1 VAVRDFFGALV
12 RNPLVVLLF
21 AALTAIPLIRVEL
34 AEPRYQ
40 ARSVVTFLSPAA
52 PFPRNAFAS
61 FTPALVT
68 MAEVSS
74 RWLQGSVARRTIRA
88 EGGTGQY
95 QVLIAN
101 RGSEEVPIHDQPYL
115 TVTTTA
121 AEPGQAR
128 QTMQTVLKVLRN
140 KLRSDQVNEGARPGS
155 YISWQITAGSD
166 RPVAVAGRP
175 SRALIAIMLIGGL
188 GAVYA
193 AVTVDRRR
201 RRADRRDRPGGAA
214 RAGAG
219 AGRGWPRV
227 SRARRTRSSS

>member
-12 RNPLVVLLF
+12 RHPLVVLVI
-21 AALTAIPLIRVEL
+21 AALTAIPLLRVEF

-74 RWLQGSVARRTIRA
+74 QWLRSSDARHAIRA
-88 EGGTGQY
+88 AGGTGEY
-95 QVLIAN
+95 QVVLAN
-101 RGSEEVPIHDQPYL
+101 RGNEELPIHDQPYL

-121 AEPGQAR
+121 ADPGQTR
-128 QTMQTVLKVLRN
+128 RTMQTVLKVMRD
-140 KLRSDQVNEGARPGS
+140 KLRGDQAAEGARPGS
-155 YISWQITAGSD
+155 YISWQITEGSD
-166 RPVAVAGRP
+166 RPVPVTGRP
-175 SRALIAIMLIGGL
+175 SRALIAIVLIGGL

-201 RRADRRDRPGGAA
+201 RRSARPGRAGRAG
-214 RAGAG
+214 RAGA
-219 AGRGWPRV
+219 
-227 SRARRTRSSS
+227 